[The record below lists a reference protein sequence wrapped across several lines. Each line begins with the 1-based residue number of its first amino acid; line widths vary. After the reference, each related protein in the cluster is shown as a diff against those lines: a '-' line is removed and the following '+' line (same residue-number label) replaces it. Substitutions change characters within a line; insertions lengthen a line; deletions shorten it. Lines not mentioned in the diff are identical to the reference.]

1 MSFGKYAPH
10 LGFICQQVAILF
22 WVQSVP
28 RTSGRERSLSSL
40 SDIGMSTLHVVLFVL
55 GGLLLAEPCSGTRIL
70 VANYPQI
77 LDPLTAH
84 SIQMS
89 KERGRSIEVA
99 KSASLGSLAEEIRV
113 DLGATANPID
123 KYDGYCLK
131 TTWVPELAQDG
142 LLEELTDYIR
152 NDETLLWAGKR
163 LQI

>member
-1 MSFGKYAPH
+1 MVGGMMS
-10 LGFICQQVAILF
+10 
-22 WVQSVP
+22 
-28 RTSGRERSLSSL
+28 
-40 SDIGMSTLHVVLFVL
+40 LHVALFAL
-55 GGLLLAEPCSGTRIL
+55 GSLRLAYPCSGTRIL

-77 LDPLTAH
+77 LDPLSAH
-84 SIQMS
+84 SLSWS
-89 KERGRSIEVA
+89 KEKGLSIEVA

-113 DLGATANPID
+113 DLGAVAKPID

-163 LQI
+163 LQKKNAN